1 MNTNLNHF
9 IVQSIQ
15 IGKGETFFAPTI
27 QPVAIFLLGT
37 NGSGKSSLRAYLDL
51 SNIQTNIDPDAL
63 NRIARLKCKNN
74 PLIFASK
81 QALQLYKSALENGL
95 NICMESTFSG
105 KSILSRILRAKQQGY
120 RTVCYFMGLE
130 NVALNIERVADRVK
144 KGGHDIA
151 KPLILKRY
159 DESISNLI
167 KHQTLFDEL
176 HVIDNS
182 LDYYRLQ
189 FSRYQTQWIHYDETL
204 AWAEEIYQQLL
215 R

>member
-1 MNTNLNHF
+1 MNTTINHF
-9 IVQSIQ
+9 VMQSIQ
-15 IGKGETFFAPTI
+15 VSADNAPI
-27 QPVAIFLLGT
+27 AIFLLGA

-63 NRIARLKCKNN
+63 NRIAMLKNKDN

-81 QALQLYKSALENGL
+81 QAITLYKAALDNSL
-95 NICMESTFSG
+95 NTCMESTFSG

-130 NVALNIERVADRVK
+130 SVELNIERVAHRVK

-151 KPLILKRY
+151 TELIIKRY
-159 DESISNLI
+159 DESVANLI
-167 KHQTLFDEL
+167 NHHYLFDEL

-189 FSRYQTQWIHYDETL
+189 FSRYQDQAVQYEKIL
-204 AWAEEIYQQLL
+204 PWANGIYRQIN
-215 R
+215 

>member
-1 MNTNLNHF
+1 MNTTINHF
-9 IVQSIQ
+9 VTQSIQ
-15 IGKGETFFAPTI
+15 VSSESE
-27 QPVAIFLLGT
+27 PVAIFLLGA

-63 NRIARLKCKNN
+63 NRIATLKNKDN

-81 QALQLYKSALENGL
+81 QAIALYKTALDNSL
-95 NICMESTFSG
+95 NTCMESTFSG

-130 NVALNIERVADRVK
+130 RVELNIERVADRVK
-144 KGGHDIA
+144 KGGHNIETD
-151 KPLILKRY
+151 LIIKRY
-159 DESISNLI
+159 DESVTNLI
-167 KHQTLFDEL
+167 NHHALFDEL

-189 FSRYQTQWIHYDETL
+189 FSRYHAEVVQYEQMLPWANRIYTQIN
-204 AWAEEIYQQLL
+204 Q
-215 R
+215 